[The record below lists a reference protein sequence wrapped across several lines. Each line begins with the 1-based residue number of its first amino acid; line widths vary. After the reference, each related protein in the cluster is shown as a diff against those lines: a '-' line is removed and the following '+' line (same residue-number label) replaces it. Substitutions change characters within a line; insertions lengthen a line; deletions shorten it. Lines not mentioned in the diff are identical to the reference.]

1 MASFLMLG
9 KYTNESLE
17 GISAAR
23 TRKAEQLV
31 TESGGEIKAAYAL
44 LGFYDIAL
52 IVDLPGAE
60 EAARV
65 SLAFY
70 KLTGINFTTSPAVAL
85 ERFDEL
91 AESV

>member
-1 MASFLMLG
+1 MATFLMLG

-23 TRKAEQLV
+23 TRKAEQV
-31 TESGGEIKAAYAL
+31 VEDSGGEIKAAYAL

-60 EAARV
+60 EATRV
-65 SLAFY
+65 SMAFY
-70 KLTGINFTTSPAVAL
+70 KMTGINFTTSPAVAL
-85 ERFDEL
+85 DRFDEI
-91 AESV
+91 AEGV